1 MDVLAARIHT
11 NSEISIEGEV
21 LVNNEPVD
29 FQRFRHSIGYVTQD
43 DYLLPTET
51 VRECL
56 MFSAQLRMPANVS
69 AQERRKQVESTI
81 EELVRTFA
89 AF

>member
-29 FQRFRHSIGYVTQD
+29 FQRFRH